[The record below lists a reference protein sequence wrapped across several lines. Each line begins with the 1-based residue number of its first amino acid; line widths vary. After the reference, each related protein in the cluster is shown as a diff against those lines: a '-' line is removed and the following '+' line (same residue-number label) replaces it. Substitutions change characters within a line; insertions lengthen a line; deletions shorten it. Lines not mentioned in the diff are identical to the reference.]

1 MKWWTTRGS
10 PREQT
15 QKRGENKTIFYYP
28 RRAKFRFPHPPSP
41 SPPPG
46 SDERRR
52 GELSPLTSVR
62 SPTPLFIELDP
73 WSWWRETIQNGYY
86 QFSKCHG
93 YAKCV
98 VRKQSRGYGA
108 NKMSRVRID
117 GWGGGQAGLNSSSLG
132 CKPPP
137 PSSMEKMHPGGQVTP
152 LQPPQPRR

>member
-1 MKWWTTRGS
+1 MVPHESRHKKEAKIRLFS
-10 PREQT
+10 II
-15 QKRGENKTIFYYP
+15 RGEQNLDFHT
-28 RRAKFRFPHPPSP
+28 PPP

-137 PSSMEKMHPGGQVTP
+137 SSMEKMHPGGQVTP